1 METPEVPRIGNRN
14 DALELL
20 DRLIEIAM
28 TGVETGKAL
37 TLGLEALKDVIERE
51 VI

>member
-1 METPEVPRIGNRN
+1 MDTPEAPRIGNRS

-28 TGVETGKAL
+28 TSVETNKAL
-37 TLGLEALKDVIERE
+37 ALGLEALKDVIERE
-51 VI
+51 AI